1 MFKKQLLI
9 LIAIFIVNGAFAQI
23 KHGRTGKFTSYKG
36 LVMAGYQG
44 WFNTPE
50 DGANRGWRHYTNRG
64 QFGPGNTKVDMW
76 PEINEYEKTYKT
88 PFELADGSPAYL
100 PSPHDAS
107 TVNTH
112 FRWMKEYGL
121 DGVFMQ
127 RFVSEVRN
135 SSGRYHFNKVLGSAM
150 ESSKKYGRA
159 ISVMYDF
166 SGMSDN
172 DVPVIINDWK
182 NLVDSMKITSQ
193 GNNQTYLYHN
203 DKPLVVLWGVGF
215 NDGRKYTLAGV
226 EKIID
231 FLQNDPVYGGCS
243 IMLGVPTY
251 WRELGRDTAND
262 PHLHDVLKKIDIIHP
277 WTIGRFVN
285 EAAYKSYAEVQKSDF
300 EWTKVNHVDYVPVV
314 FPGFSWHN
322 MNPNDQFDKIP
333 RKRGQFFWMQ
343 LSNSIKNG
351 AEMIYVAMFDEVDE
365 GTAIFKVSKNPPVGA
380 SSFVKFEDDIPSD
393 YYLYLSGYAGKMMRK
408 KVPFQE
414 LPPPPKNAE
423 KSK

>member
-1 MFKKQLLI
+1 MFKKQLLL
-9 LIAIFIVNGAFAQI
+9 LIAILIVNGVFAQS
-23 KHGRTGKFTSYKG
+23 KHSRTGKFKSYKG

-44 WFNTPE
+44 WFNTAE
-50 DGANRGWRHYTNRG
+50 DGANRGWRHYVSRG
-64 QFGPGNTKVDMW
+64 QFAPGNTKVDMW
-76 PEINEYEKTYKT
+76 PEIKEYDKTYKT
-88 PFELADGSPAYL
+88 PFVLADGSPAYL

-127 RFVSEVRN
+127 RFVAEVRN

-172 DVPVIINDWK
+172 DVPVVIKDWK

-203 DKPLVVLWGVGF
+203 NKPLVVLWGVGF
-215 NDGRKYTLAGV
+215 NDGRKYTLAAV

-251 WRELGRDTAND
+251 WREFGRDTAKD
-262 PHLHDVLKKIDIIHP
+262 PRLHEVLKKIDIIHP
-277 WTIGRFVN
+277 WTIGRFGN
-285 EAAYKSYAEVQKSDF
+285 ETAYKSYAEVQKGDF
-300 EWTKVNHVDYVPVV
+300 EWTKANNVDYVPVV

-322 MNPNDQFDKIP
+322 MNPKDQFDKIP
-333 RKRGQFFWMQ
+333 RKKGQFLWMQ
-343 LSNSIKNG
+343 LSHAIKNG

-380 SSFVKFEDDIPSD
+380 SPFVKFEDDIPSD

-408 KVPFQE
+408 KVPFRE
-414 LPPPPKNAE
+414 LPPPPKNAD
-423 KSK
+423 KSQ